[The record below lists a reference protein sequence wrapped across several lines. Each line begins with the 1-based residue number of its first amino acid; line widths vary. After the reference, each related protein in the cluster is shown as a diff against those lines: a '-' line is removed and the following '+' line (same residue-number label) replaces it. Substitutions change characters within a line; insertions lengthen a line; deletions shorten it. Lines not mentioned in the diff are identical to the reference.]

1 MLRIVRETFAFRPVL
16 AIAALTAGLSA
27 TAHAAFPERPVS
39 LIVPVA
45 PGGTMDIAGR
55 ALANL
60 LKDELGTTVIVENKP
75 GGSGNIAY
83 GQVARA
89 KADGYTLLFS
99 YEGFHTGNPA
109 ITPDLQWDPKK
120 SFEPIAEITRAP
132 HVVLVPKD
140 SEVKDLKGLVEFAA
154 KNPGY
159 ANFGSSGIGS
169 IQHLGAE
176 LFAQIAG
183 VQLMHIPYN
192 GAAPALQDL
201 LANRI
206 HLFITTPP
214 TVMGHIKGGNV
225 RALAL
230 TAQNRAPSLP
240 DVPTTAEQGYP
251 EFQLEAWFSLFAPA
265 GLPEDVKVKLVES
278 VRKVVEGADFKKAMV
293 ELGAVASYQG
303 PEDLAAIVE
312 RDLAKWDEVVRKS
325 ENKTAKAP

>member
-1 MLRIVRETFAFRPVL
+1 MLRIVRKTFTFRPVVTTM
-16 AIAALTAGLSA
+16 ALMAGLSA
-27 TAHAAFPERPVS
+27 TAQAAFPDRPVS
-39 LIVPVA
+39 IVVPVA

-109 ITPDLQWDPKK
+109 ITPDLQWDPRK

-140 SEVKDLKGLVEFAA
+140 SEVKDLKGLVDFAA

-192 GAAPALQDL
+192 GAAPAMQDL

-265 GLPEDVKVKLVES
+265 GLPEDVKASLVDS
-278 VRKVVEGADFKKAMV
+278 VRKVVEGDAFKKAMV
-293 ELGAVASYQG
+293 DLGAVASYQG
-303 PEDLAAIVE
+303 PEALAQIVD

-325 ENKTAKAP
+325 ESKTAKAP